1 MLGPYMAKTDI
12 MMKNSGAYPMIVRQ
26 LALKISGNS
35 YSPYLQTPCCKN
47 YS

>member
-12 MMKNSGAYPMIVRQ
+12 MMTNSGAYPMIVRE
-26 LALKISGNS
+26 LALKKSGNS
-35 YSPYLQTPCCKN
+35 CSPYLQIPCCKN